1 MLLDKNNN
9 PLLGAFDFSG
19 VGAAVA
25 MNASHQE
32 SGALTADHVVVFS
45 TAVYCFLAMGAAPVA
60 TTSGIA
66 IPPNVWVPLYVG
78 VGNKI
83 SALGASGSLLIN
95 ELKN

>member
-9 PLLGAFDFSG
+9 PLLGAFGFSG
-19 VGAAVA
+19 VGSAVSLTGA
-25 MNASHQE
+25 HQE
-32 SGALTADHVVVFS
+32 SGALTADHILVFS
-45 TAVYCFLAMGAAPVA
+45 TAVYCFIAMGSAPIA
-60 TTSGIA
+60 TTASIA

-83 SALGASGSLLIN
+83 SGLGASGSLLIN